1 MVFFCQPFLHTMPQP
16 ALLSPDALEVAAA
29 LIDLDA
35 VRIMKDQAFFYTSG
49 WASPVYVDTR
59 LLMSDV
65 ARRRTIV
72 ELAARRLAPVVA
84 ERGVNA
90 IVGAE
95 SSGIALAAWIAERLQ
110 LPLLYLR
117 KRALGWGNDARLEG
131 RLPASPQVV
140 FIDDATTDARSKI
153 AAVTALRAGGATVQD
168 CMVVLDYGIYPQA
181 PERLAAHD
189 LALHGLTSW
198 PALLSVLQQRPDLSE
213 QTRDMLAAFSRDPA
227 AWSLAHGG
235 AGA

>member
-1 MVFFCQPFLHTMPQP
+1 MPAP
-16 ALLSPDALEVAAA
+16 SYLPAAA
-29 LIDLDA
+29 RAITPAELDTATALVELDA
-35 VRIMKDQAFFYTSG
+35 VRVMKDQPFFYTSG

-59 LLMSDV
+59 LLMSDT
-65 ARRRTIV
+65 ARRRAVV
-72 ELAARRLAPVVA
+72 ELAAARLAPVVA
-84 ERGVNA
+84 EHGINA

-95 SSGIALAAWIAERLQ
+95 SSGIALGAWLADRLD

-117 KRALGWGNDARLEG
+117 KRPLGWGSDARLEG
-131 RLPASPQVV
+131 RLPADAKLL

-153 AAVTALRAGGATVQD
+153 GAISALRASNATAHD

-181 PERLAAHD
+181 GERLQQHE
-189 LALHGLTSW
+189 LRLHGLTSW
-198 PALLSVLQQRPDLSE
+198 PALMAVLASRAALPQATL
-213 QTRDMLAAFSRDPA
+213 DMLAEFSRDPV